1 MKISKNDIL
10 NKANNNN
17 VDVLLAKGEQD
28 NREYYAQV
36 GRDRLANDEDKLKAF
51 KDAHLGDSTEY
62 AYLEDALNNHKPI
75 TFFGTSTTG
84 LLKGKDSVYRDEDGV
99 DHLIK
104 NRYDEPFLLVAKTF
118 VYNEQ
123 ANDYRLSDYLYV
135 PFEVTN
141 KELLTACVCDA
152 RNGKYDVFA
161 QASVN
166 KDGYFAGVGVMAHDK
181 AVELINAY
189 FEEHSDAENVCY
201 TDFHA
206 EMLDLIGVDMDSLI
220 DMEKVVASLNRD
232 DKFLFE
238 NRGRTTLN
246 AVSKELLGYTPTDTI
261 EKLDCQVGIMEYLAK
276 ERLHL
281 EKPAQFR
288 DMELLL
294 DKQENTVNHKVMY
307 DYLYRPI
314 YSFHELHGIER
325 NEEVKVAPTT
335 ANQSVEDEFMANFGF
350 DMSDFGD
357 TFAETTEATKTA
369 EPVIEAFDMGDFE
382 TEEMPDFDYEEDDSF
397 YDDFDYDFYEQD
409 LDDYAFD
416 RQYEEQIQEVNKMEI
431 YNKEKEQT
439 KEAVAI
445 AKTPD
450 YSTSFEALVKNLSA
464 QNEILQKSLV
474 ASEERNRILEKQN
487 EELTK
492 IVQLIDNFSKIYSA
506 KEIEGRG
513 TDDKDN
519 KGMQAFVELAKD
531 GVSLKDIG

>member
-36 GRDRLANDEDKLKAF
+36 GRDRLENDENKLREF
-51 KDAHLGDSTEY
+51 KEAHLGSSVEDT
-62 AYLEDALNNHKPI
+62 YLAEALNNHEPI
-75 TFFGTSTTG
+75 TFFGVSTTG
-84 LLKGKDSVYRDEDGV
+84 LLKGKDYVYQSEDGV

-118 VYNEQ
+118 VYDEQ
-123 ANDYRLSDYLYV
+123 TESYRLNDYLYL

-141 KELLTACVCDA
+141 KELLTACICDA
-152 RNGKYDVFA
+152 KNGKYDVFA

-166 KDGYFAGVGVMAHDK
+166 KEGYLAGVGVTDHDK
-181 AVELINAY
+181 AVVMMNKY
-189 FEEHSDAENVCY
+189 FYAHSDANNICY
-201 TDFHA
+201 TEFHA
-206 EMLDLIGVDMDSLI
+206 EMLDRIGVNVPNLI
-220 DMEKVVASLNRD
+220 DMEKVVSVVN
-232 DKFLFE
+232 KSEQFLFE

-246 AVSKELLGYTPTDTI
+246 AVSKEVLGGTPNNTI
-261 EKLDCQVGIMEYLAK
+261 EKVDCQVGIMEYLALN
-276 ERLHL
+276 RLDL
-281 EKPAQFR
+281 EKPVHFR

-294 DKQENTVNHKVMY
+294 EQQDNAVNHKVMY
-307 DYLYRPI
+307 DYLYCPI
-314 YSFHELHGIER
+314 SSFSALHGVELSV
-325 NEEVKVAPTT
+325 EKKDTK
-335 ANQSVEDEFMANFGF
+335 QSVEDEFMANFGF